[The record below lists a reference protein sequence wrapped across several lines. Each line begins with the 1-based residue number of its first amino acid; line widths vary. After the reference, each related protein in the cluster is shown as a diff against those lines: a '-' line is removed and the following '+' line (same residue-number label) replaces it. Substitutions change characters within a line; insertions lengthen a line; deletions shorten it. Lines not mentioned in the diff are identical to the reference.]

1 MTAATDEIIPGLI
14 RLEEIDGTR
23 LLCQFLLVSGQQLM
37 IVDAGL
43 PSSPWA
49 TIVPAINKLGVEPA
63 GITLVLTH
71 PDADHC
77 GGTASL
83 RAAYPGLKVVAHAAD
98 VPPLGSP
105 SDTIAQRYDT
115 FARTDNMRL
124 DSSALARIA
133 GRLGAGFEVDER
145 ITSESWFSHRQT
157 RGAIVHIPGHSHGH
171 LGIWMPDKRALIA
184 GDAVMGYG
192 IRNLDGSLLY
202 PPQFLS
208 RPTYE
213 ATLERIAG
221 LDVDILLCAHE
232 APMYGAQVATFIKD
246 SRDAIGAL
254 EANVKAALNGG
265 AETLAEVCQAIHEHY
280 PGLPPNRAADL
291 APSAAAI
298 LQDWQANGTVQINTA
313 NGLRRFRSSK
323 HSRDVR

>member
-1 MTAATDEIIPGLI
+1 VTAATDEIVPGLI

-37 IVDAGL
+37 VVDAGL
-43 PSSPWA
+43 PSSPWE
-49 TIVPAINKLGVEPA
+49 TIVPAINELGFEPTD
-63 GITLVLTH
+63 IRLVLTH

-77 GGTASL
+77 GGTAAL
-83 RAAYPGLKVVAHAAD
+83 RAAYPALRVVAAAAD
-98 VPPLGSP
+98 SPPLGSP
-105 SDTIAQRYDT
+105 TDTIAQRYQP
-115 FARTDNMRL
+115 FAHADDMRL
-124 DSSALARIA
+124 DSSGLARIA

-145 ITSESWFSHRQT
+145 ITCERWFSHRQA

-171 LGIWMPDKRALIA
+171 LGIWMPDERALIA

-208 RPTYE
+208 RSTYD
-213 ATLERIAG
+213 ATLDRIAG
-221 LDVDILLCAHE
+221 LNVEILLCAHE
-232 APMYGAQVATFIKD
+232 APMYGADVAVFIKD
-246 SRDAIGAL
+246 SRDAIRVL
-254 EANVKAALNGG
+254 EANVKAALDSG
-265 AETLAEVCQAIHEHY
+265 AGTLAELCQAVHENY

-298 LQDWQANGTVQINTA
+298 LQDLQANGTVQINTA
-313 NGLRRFRSSK
+313 DGLRRFRLQRSK
-323 HSRDVR
+323 GAR

>member
-1 MTAATDEIIPGLI
+1 VTAATDEIIPGLI
-14 RLEEIDGTR
+14 RLEAIDGTR
-23 LLCQFLLVSGQQLM
+23 LLCQFLLVSGQQLI

-43 PSSPWA
+43 PTSPWD
-49 TIVPAINKLGVEPA
+49 TIVPTINELGFEPA
-63 GITLVLTH
+63 DVTLVLTH

-77 GGTASL
+77 GGTAGL

-98 VPPLGSP
+98 SPPLGSP

-124 DSSALARIA
+124 DSSALARIV

-145 ITSESWFSHRQT
+145 ITCERWFSHRQT
-157 RGAIVHIPGHSHGH
+157 RGSIVHIPGHSHGH

-208 RPTYE
+208 RSTYE
-213 ATLERIAG
+213 ATLDRIAG
-221 LDVDILLCAHE
+221 LNVDILLCAHE
-232 APMYGAQVATFIKD
+232 APMYGADVAAFIRD
-246 SRDAIGAL
+246 SRDAIGVL
-254 EANVKAALNGG
+254 EANVMAALNSG
-265 AETLAEVCQAIHEHY
+265 AETLADLCQAIHENY

-291 APSAAAI
+291 APSTAAI
-298 LQDWQANGTVQINTA
+298 LQDLQANGTVQINTA
-313 NGLRRFRSSK
+313 DGLRRFHLQRHK
-323 HSRDVR
+323 DVR